1 MSDIEKILEQEICLA
16 NEKMSDAIS
25 ALKAASDNVR
35 ALTAKA
41 EDKKT
46 AYKTDCV
53 AGELYYA
60 MQKIQYVARKLDEAV
75 KDLK

>member
-1 MSDIEKILEQEICLA
+1 MSDIGKILEQEICLA

-41 EDKKT
+41 DDKKT

-53 AGELYYA
+53 AGEMYHA
-60 MQKIQYVARKLDEAV
+60 MQKIQLVMREFDESM